1 MKKLALCILTLGVA
15 SSAFGAACVSAAL
28 STYDV
33 GGFSCNVG
41 SFTFNNFS
49 YIALNVLS
57 TNVPASQ
64 IIVNPTAGVNGP
76 NVTFTPSTPFTASG
90 VASVADYIFGF
101 TVTSTNPLIGFKSVD
116 LNTTGDTTGLG
127 VAAVVEADC
136 YGGLLQLP
144 NIVTGIVGL
153 GCLSGGVAVGA
164 TATLPGGGVPLGVNA
179 NIVFDGET
187 TTVDVLKDVTLAGAL
202 LGTATVTGVGQQFTT
217 QTNAVPE
224 PASFFMGGC
233 GLIALALVG
242 RRKMKGSVK
251 TN

>member
-15 SSAFGAACVSAAL
+15 SSAFGAACAQVAL

-33 GGFSCNVG
+33 GGFSCTVG
-41 SFTFNNFS
+41 SYTFNNFS

-64 IIVNPTAGVNGP
+64 IIVDPTAGVNGP
-76 NVTFTPSTPFTASG
+76 NVTFTPNTPFTASG

-101 TVTSTNPLIGFKSVD
+101 TVTSTNPLIGFKSVN

-136 YGGLLQLP
+136 YGGLLQVP

-153 GCLSGGVAVGA
+153 GCLKSIRHHLRPARLLA
-164 TATLPGGGVPLGVNA
+164 DHPRSAPGGHRRRSSAGDLRRAADDTERVTRRGPASESSVKAHCGVNS
-179 NIVFDGET
+179 IKET
-187 TTVDVLKDVTLAGAL
+187 L
-202 LGTATVTGVGQQFTT
+202 
-217 QTNAVPE
+217 
-224 PASFFMGGC
+224 
-233 GLIALALVG
+233 
-242 RRKMKGSVK
+242 
-251 TN
+251 